1 MGGVQPALH
10 NIANC
15 YAQGRGIAQNDHLAF
30 LYYEAGAEAGDP
42 FAKFTLGSWLFTGR
56 GRDGSP
62 PDTKKGFQWQL
73 EAAGEGHPIAM
84 FNIGVMYMSGEV
96 ISTSFSG
103 YPHDFPQLLG
113 KDYFC
118 FFFFQVEG
126 VTRDHE
132 KAVEW
137 FEKAAAANVVEAA
150 VNVGNMYRLGV
161 GVEKDLHKALSFFK
175 SFASRNELCQ
185 SLADEVEKELQSP
198 S

>member
-15 YAQGRGIAQNDHLAF
+15 YAQGRGVAQNDHLAF

-96 ISTSFSG
+96 IITSFSG
-103 YPHDFPQLLG
+103 YPHDFPQLLRISSATM
-113 KDYFC
+113 
-118 FFFFQVEG
+118 
-126 VTRDHE
+126 VTITS
-132 KAVEW
+132 ASS
-137 FEKAAAANVVEAA
+137 
-150 VNVGNMYRLGV
+150 
-161 GVEKDLHKALSFFK
+161 SF
-175 SFASRNELCQ
+175 RW
-185 SLADEVEKELQSP
+185 KELLGITRKLWNGLRRLQRRT
-198 S
+198 

>member
-15 YAQGRGIAQNDHLAF
+15 YAQGRGVAQNDHLAF

-96 ISTSFSG
+96 IITSFSG
-103 YPHDFPQLLG
+103 YPHQLLRISSATM
-113 KDYFC
+113 
-118 FFFFQVEG
+118 
-126 VTRDHE
+126 VTITSSS
-132 KAVEW
+132 ASS
-137 FEKAAAANVVEAA
+137 
-150 VNVGNMYRLGV
+150 
-161 GVEKDLHKALSFFK
+161 SF
-175 SFASRNELCQ
+175 RW
-185 SLADEVEKELQSP
+185 KELLEITRKLWNGLRRLQRLT
-198 S
+198 